1 MYGGIIYHEG
11 TVLDVQGNHNGK
23 VLTLKT
29 GIENQVG
36 LGDSV
41 GVNGVCLTVTKNN
54 GDSLCF
60 DVWPET
66 LKRTTLDN
74 LTIDQ
79 SVHVDLP
86 LKSGDFIGGHSI
98 LGHVDYMAEVLEYTE
113 VPGSTQVKI
122 WFTVPAQYDALL
134 PARGCVS
141 VDGVS
146 LTITDRKADAF
157 SVSLI
162 PETLERTHLDAVT
175 KGDKVNIE
183 VDYNSRNFIDD
194 TGFLSLRIPTA
205 NQVHAM
211 EDKSEWIKTALE
223 AGSPVIITEQNETLF
238 QAAIVAPVEKLN
250 AEVLTFCQ
258 GMARSS
264 CTITVSHD
272 VAEKLVIPAPI
283 INNKDYDEDG
293 RRYLVPINHLD
304 NIDGDESAEATF
316 KTLSL
321 FTAEDKGPEH
331 WKTPGNVSAIQ
342 IFPEFVEREY
352 HGLPEASIHLMR
364 ENDYK
369 DCSLFMLLRDAKGSF
384 ANEVQVQS
392 FAERYQIPVIN
403 RQEIKAQGP
412 LA

>member
-11 TVLDVQGNHNGK
+11 TVLDIEGNHNGK
-23 VLTLKT
+23 QFTVKT
-29 GIENQVG
+29 GIEDQVG

-41 GVNGVCLTVTKNN
+41 GINGVCLTVTKNN

-66 LKRTTLDN
+66 LKRTTLDTVEVN
-74 LTIDQ
+74 QT
-79 SVHVDLP
+79 VHVDLP
-86 LKSGDFIGGHSI
+86 LKAGDFIGGHSI
-98 LGHVDYMAEVLEYTE
+98 LGHVDYTAEVLENTQ

-122 WFTVPAQYDALL
+122 WFTIPAQYDALL

-146 LTITDRKADAF
+146 LTITDRKASAF

-162 PETLERTHLDAVT
+162 PETLERTHLDTVQ
-175 KGDKVNIE
+175 KGSKVNIE

-194 TGFLSLRIPTA
+194 TGFLGLRIPRE
-205 NQVHAM
+205 NQIHAM
-211 EDKSEWIKTALE
+211 DDKSEWITAALK
-223 AGSPVIITEQNETLF
+223 AGSPVIITEEQENRF

-250 AEVLTFCQ
+250 AQVLTFCQ

-272 VAEKLVIPAPI
+272 VAEQLVIPAPI
-283 INNKDYDEDG
+283 INNKSYDEDG
-293 RRYLVPINHLD
+293 RRYLVPISHLD
-304 NIDGDESAEATF
+304 NIDGDESADATF

-321 FTAEDKGPEH
+321 FTSEDQGPEH

-342 IFPEFVEREY
+342 IFPEFVEKEY

-364 ENDYK
+364 ANGYQ
-369 DCSLFMLLRDAKGSF
+369 DCSLFMLLRDATGSF
-384 ANEVQVQS
+384 ATELQIQA
-392 FAERYQIPVIN
+392 FAERYQIPIIN
-403 RQEIKAQGP
+403 RVEIKAQGS